1 MVSGVDLDVD
11 PIESDLGTE
20 TLHEG
25 AANDDAHRPNLSGAP
40 SPLSSGVLIKGQS
53 TKGPAKKSSN
63 VATTSVMTRPPGCG
77 PERPPAP
84 RRRAPHRRCPRRRRG
99 GRSPRPP

>member
-1 MVSGVDLDVD
+1 MISGVGLDVD
-11 PIESDLGTE
+11 SIESDFGSE

-25 AANDDAHRPNLSGAP
+25 AAIDDAHRPNLSGAP

-63 VATTSVMTRPPGCG
+63 VATTSVMTRPPGCV

-84 RRRAPHRRCPRRRRG
+84 RRRAAHRRCPGGRRG
-99 GRSPRPP
+99 